1 MGRKVPMWQCLIVIL
16 AMIGLLMWSI
26 LMDNGGEPH
35 IALIL
40 AAAVAAVA
48 CAACYMTGQFAHRSS
63 FFLKNH
69 RLENSGLMRL
79 FSKTSFPC
87 PQKNIPTAFV
97 FALQSGNFFVFAPQ
111 RDKNRS

>member
-40 AAAVAAVA
+40 AAAVAAIVA
-48 CAACYMTGQFAHRSS
+48 RANGWKWAYLEQGILASINRSMQACLILGIVGCMSPRMAAGTIPSMMYYGIQVISLL
-63 FFLKNH
+63 FFL
-69 RLENSGLMRL
+69 
-79 FSKTSFPC
+79 
-87 PQKNIPTAFV
+87 
-97 FALQSGNFFVFAPQ
+97 
-111 RDKNRS
+111 